1 MLQELGA
8 FLDAFAIN
16 FIFVYLLV
24 AVYILVCRRLKQHL
38 PTPGGYES
46 HFQQSYES

>member
-16 FIFVYLLV
+16 FIVVYLLV
-24 AVYILVCRRLKQHL
+24 AIYICLSRRHQHQSL
-38 PTPGGYES
+38 TRCDFER
-46 HFQQSYES
+46 HF

>member
-16 FIFVYLLV
+16 FILVYLLV
-24 AVYILVCRRLKQHL
+24 AIYLFVTKRCKQHQL
-38 PTPGGYES
+38 RSAES
-46 HFQQSYES
+46 FERHF

>member
-24 AVYILVCRRLKQHL
+24 ALYVIVTRHSSEQPYRSDRD
-38 PTPGGYES
+38 YER
-46 HFQQSYES
+46 HF

>member
-16 FIFVYLLV
+16 FILVYLLV
-24 AVYILVCRRLKQHL
+24 AVYLCVIKRSKLGQLH
-38 PTPGGYES
+38 PDG
-46 HFQQSYES
+46 SYERHF